1 MEKGAIETAAAIA
14 RGETGARAEA
24 EAAIARIEERD
35 GAINAVVVRDF
46 ERALAAAD
54 EADARLARG
63 ERRRCSAC
71 R

>member
-35 GAINAVVVRDF
+35 GAINAVVAHRPATS
-46 ERALAAAD
+46 RRPW
-54 EADARLARG
+54 RLIG
-63 ERRRCSAC
+63 P
-71 R
+71 